1 MIHGNCPESP
11 ASVMG
16 NYQQGQKVDRENR
29 PRDPLAENVI
39 FYPYSYPKMCFFDY
53 FCIRKCDFGYGT
65 A

>member
-16 NYQQGQKVDRENR
+16 KYQQGQKVDRENR

-39 FYPYSYPKMCFFDY
+39 FYPYSYPKM
-53 FCIRKCDFGYGT
+53 
-65 A
+65 